1 VFRMNWVSFKD
12 NQVLLYEVSVTEDPG
27 MYGQH
32 THKVTDLILPLV
44 NKIYW

>member
-1 VFRMNWVSFKD
+1 MNWVSFKD

-32 THKVTDLILPLV
+32 TYKVTDFDSATGE
-44 NKIYW
+44 KIYW

>member
-1 VFRMNWVSFKD
+1 
-12 NQVLLYEVSVTEDPG
+12 

-44 NKIYW
+44 NKKDLLVNYEEDSDI